1 MNEYRISLPWPPSN
15 NSYYRHN
22 RGRTHISAEGQAYR
36 DSVARIIKDSMLDF
50 GLTAPVKIRIEC
62 HMPDRRRRDLDNL
75 QKAAFDALTKSGFW
89 LDDQQVDYYSVKR
102 MPIVKGGRLELT
114 ITELEAE

>member
-1 MNEYRISLPWPPSN
+1 MSEYHISLPWPPSN
-15 NSYYRHN
+15 NRYYRHN
-22 RGRTHISAEGQAYR
+22 RGRTHISTEGQAYSE
-36 DSVARIIKDSMLDF
+36 SVARIIKDKTLDI
-50 GLTAPVKIRIEC
+50 GITVSVKICIEC

-89 LDDQQVDYYSVKR
+89 LDDQQVDDYRVKR
-102 MPIVKGGRLELT
+102 MPIVKGGRLDLT